1 MVSIFTYNIAVAN
14 IDRGHCDVIKR
25 LHGGL
30 DCCHSC
36 WLNIFLCF
44 NFHNKSCC
52 TKDDAQK
59 YDPKNFPDFAHFVIE
74 ICEPVQCCLI
84 AKFWETFQVI
94 FSRHFEKMTAPF
106 PQMPNSSGTAKKGLE
121 KKSWNFI
128 LKSILKCTFE
138 KNWPNTEF

>member
-94 FSRHFEKMTAPF
+94 FSRHFEKMLLISA
-106 PQMPNSSGTAKKGLE
+106 AVVLL
-121 KKSWNFI
+121 
-128 LKSILKCTFE
+128 LKPCRWLTYQTTTSNYLGFE
-138 KNWPNTEF
+138 LFLS